1 MESNSKTAR
10 PYAMAAFKQA
20 DEEGRIAE
28 WAEMLDLLVVVVS
41 DPVMKGLMS
50 NPKVSSKQLADL
62 VVDVCGEELSQ
73 TARNFVRILCENRR
87 LSVMNDIARAY
98 HAVRAR
104 QEKRSDVLVTSAFEL
119 SPAQQNVINVAMT
132 RRLGTRVDLRVE
144 IDPSLIGGVVIR
156 AGDTVV
162 DASLRGRLEQ
172 LAQSVT

>member
-1 MESNSKTAR
+1 MESNSKIAR

-28 WAEMLDLLVVVVS
+28 WAGMLDLLVMVVS
-41 DPVMKGLMS
+41 DPATNALMS
-50 NPKVSSKQLADL
+50 NPKISSQQLAEL
-62 VVDVCGEELSQ
+62 VVDVCADELSP

-87 LSVMNDIARAY
+87 LSVMQDIAQAY
-98 HAVRAR
+98 HEARAR

-119 SPAQQNVINVAMT
+119 TPAQQNDINVVMT
-132 RRLGTRVDLRVE
+132 RRLGTRVELRVE
-144 IDPSLIGGVVIR
+144 IDPSLIGGVIIR

-172 LAQSVT
+172 LAQSVA